1 VSLVFDAPFERARF
15 DAWLG
20 RYLDEHG
27 DDVFRLK
34 GIVAIDGDDR
44 RHVLQGVHRIRELRP
59 AEPWGRTT
67 PASKLVF
74 IGRKLER
81 RALRE
86 ALAGCL
92 VERAVA

>member
-1 VSLVFDAPFERARF
+1 VFDAPFERERF
-15 DAWLG
+15 EAWLA

-59 AEPWGRTT
+59 AEPWGRAV
-67 PASKLVF
+67 PSSKLVF
-74 IGRKLER
+74 IGRNLER
-81 RALRE
+81 RALRQ
-86 ALAGCL
+86 ALASCL
-92 VERAVA
+92 VEPAATVV

>member
-1 VSLVFDAPFERARF
+1 
-15 DAWLG
+15 
-20 RYLDEHG
+20 
-27 DDVFRLK
+27 VFRLK

-59 AEPWGRTT
+59 AEPWGDSM
-67 PASKLVF
+67 PSSKLVF

-86 ALAGCL
+86 ALERCL
-92 VERAVA
+92 VREAASATVA